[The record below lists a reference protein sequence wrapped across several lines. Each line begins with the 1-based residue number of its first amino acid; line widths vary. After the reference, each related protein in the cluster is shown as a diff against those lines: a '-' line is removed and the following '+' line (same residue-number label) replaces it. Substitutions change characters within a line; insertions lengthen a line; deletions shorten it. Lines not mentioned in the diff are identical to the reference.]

1 MRRFWDTAWVAAAV
15 LLATLPAAAKE
26 FYVGEPVVQNDMQ
39 IVPHYLLGIEMAPM
53 TKSMD
58 MGPNAVHLE
67 VDVHATKDD
76 KRGFKEDEWIPYLTI
91 SYTIEKVGTKFKKTG
106 KLLAMTAGD
115 GPHYANNVVL
125 IGDGDYRLT
134 FTLNRRR
141 KPALSVMS
149 TRKPVCRIG
158 GSHSRR
164 PGPSIS
170 RARNPPTDAA
180 GHDTRYYCIIIRGAG
195 RLRHARASRRGVCGD
210 DYHSRSSFRASR
222 TARAGRQA
230 DCVDGHQHRSAFGG
244 VRFYRPES

>member
-91 SYTIEKVGTKFKKTG
+91 SYTIEKVGTNFKKTG
-106 KLLAMTAGD
+106 RLTPMTADD
-115 GPHYANNVVL
+115 GPHYANNVAL
-125 IGDGDYRLT
+125 MGDGDYRLT
-134 FTLNRRR
+134 YQFE
-141 KPALSVMS
+141 P
-149 TRKPVCRIG
+149 
-158 GSHSRR
+158 
-164 PGPSIS
+164 PSK
-170 RARNPPTDAA
+170 A
-180 GHDTRYYCIIIRGAG
+180 GF
-195 RLRHARASRRGVCGD
+195 LRHVDKATGVPD
-210 DYHSRSSFRASR
+210 WWQPFTESWTFHFPSK
-222 TARAGRQA
+222 QA
-230 DCVDGHQHRSAFGG
+230 D
-244 VRFYRPES
+244 